1 MGSTSHNWTKLR
13 WALIPFAAA
22 ALTLAVL
29 HRAHPVQADQAPPP
43 TIKTLKLG
51 EARPGTLYSM
61 TLAVKDPT
69 QLQGAN
75 AVLATIKDAQ
85 GVIDSKWLHTAD
97 LDFYLTLRPRAA
109 GPVTVTLSS
118 TTPAPEITTT
128 LHKILQAPAL
138 PTETPGAIAAAP
150 NNTWQTA
157 QPIEFGQTIY
167 GSDDERPY
175 APSRNEDGYAAMV
188 KGFQWFKFTFKEPKP
203 RLVYFTLNVTD
214 RDVPL
219 DVDIF
224 EPGKDDVIPY
234 NKGEFVYQVE
244 ATQNYPG
251 LYKFRTRILEPNHDY
266 YIRVAGN
273 HPAYQLH
280 TSDFPIPPYTDP
292 HQAVRA
298 GMDFLVNMGDSWL
311 SNTPRRGA
319 VALRTTMQH
328 SETQLCIACHPAQFT
343 TRGYLTAVH
352 NGYAP
357 TQRPQ
362 LEFLADRLYNNARPL
377 YGEPNTNWVRVI
389 YTARTVSSRL
399 PLLVNQFEQN
409 VTHDKPRPN
418 FAIPYAEYLKIHYKG
433 LKEMPGDEAD
443 GCEPDVS
450 PFEIATQSWQT
461 FDMVYKQTK
470 DEQWR
475 AERDHVETLA
485 LSDAPKNMID
495 LNWKIMLLATIDRAK
510 YQSQLDQ
517 LIAQL
522 YEYETPQGAWPYPF
536 DKKAKTADF
545 ISYNAVLA
553 VAMAGRRPETDDHLA
568 VAVKAM
574 LAAQRQE
581 GSWEG
586 DPVYQGFNTP
596 FRATQFAVMALST
609 LYPGTTQAKNWDAAY
624 PAPPTRLAK
633 KNLPLLLS
641 QLDQY
646 WDPAPG
652 PVLKQIREVLLKSDQ
667 PLAREAAARAI
678 GHMADPGSLPA
689 LMQALGDQTKMVQ
702 TSAAYAVR
710 MILSRRQDVAPEGRK
725 LLIAALASPTPR
737 TRWGAARVFNQHFRD
752 LTGDKD
758 LLAALERTVNDPVPF
773 VRFEAASGLWRWYYW
788 QVNQPEMRRTTL
800 ETLATRMNVETDAMV
815 RRGLEESIY
824 DLLDEN
830 TGYLTAW
837 VRASAEDDD
846 KKRIGN
852 GYESVVRDQAQV
864 LAKVLREGT
873 PSGREGILN
882 ALWDFHIRH
891 YALPPL
897 KENTV
902 SIGLPAVLTKYVS
915 GVPDL
920 HRPGYEY
927 PPYREAV
934 DFKYDV
940 HNGFFQTRIGNDSDL
955 IHFFKSS
962 GPELE
967 EALLACL
974 KDANDTMKIEVL
986 KAGSTLSGAAD
997 ERFTLA
1003 ALTLSEDSSPEV
1015 RQTVRYVYEEEQ
1027 RGALNLDPPPA
1038 AQEDVSS
1045 RPKRSE
1051 VEGPAVPPTTR
1062 ADISWWLAVSER
1074 TKLLLSS
1081 TTRSVPQVSL
1091 LRPGIPATDPEGE
1104 HQLSTL
1110 SSRAEPR
1117 DLQFYFTSNN
1127 AIASPPQKE
1136 LSSRPERTQISYLAT
1151 FPTATYVP
1159 FLQRKPQEAGQSHQ
1173 ASLEIWGSEAEGLA
1187 VPAPDPRLV
1196 TKIVEILQH
1205 GNPDSQAVVFPM
1217 LATLP
1222 NESPWTTQPEVLS
1235 ALRTLLE
1242 QQPRPANY
1250 AQVLNA
1256 ASSFKTLMR
1265 ETNLQQQVLEGLND
1279 PNPEVQRAAIRV
1291 SLEHFLADP
1300 QTEPLVKTSFAHLD
1314 PSATSILLEEVG
1326 DPKFMN
1332 RHAGVSGGAISQDQA
1347 YFLNKNLVA
1356 IKRPTDLLD
1365 NPLVLSTVL
1374 ASLHNPDNNV
1384 RAAGL
1389 DTLRKV
1395 KGVEQRPEFH
1405 AAMEQLQNDNNP
1417 RLKLIAASVLQGK
1430 KLSEALKDVQPG
1442 SVLDFNYFVAKIEP
1456 ILATQGADGK
1466 ACVFCHA
1473 SHVIFKLRP
1482 PNDQGVFS
1490 DQDSEDNYKYA
1501 MHVVDIN
1508 DPTKSLILIK
1518 PTRPTDS
1525 AGNVGDYLA
1534 THNGGQ
1540 RWHGNE
1546 QSWQYRTILEWI
1558 RGGRLETAVV
1568 AK

>member
-1 MGSTSHNWTKLR
+1 MGKTAYLR
-13 WALIPFAAA
+13 WALIPLSV
-22 ALTLAVL
+22 ALTVVAL
-29 HRAHPVQADQAPPP
+29 HKTHPVQADQALPP
-43 TIKTLKLG
+43 TQKTLKLG
-51 EARPGTLYSM
+51 EAQPGTLYAM
-61 TLAVKDPT
+61 TVAIKDPAK
-69 QLQGAN
+69 LQGAD
-75 AVLATIKDAQ
+75 AVLATVKDSQ

-118 TTPAPEITTT
+118 ANQAPEITTS
-128 LHKILQAPAL
+128 LKKILQAPTL
-138 PTETPGAIAAAP
+138 PAETPGVIAAAP
-150 NNTWQTA
+150 NGTWQTA
-157 QPIEFGQTIY
+157 QPFDFGQTIY
-167 GSDDERPY
+167 GAADERPY
-175 APSRNEDGYAAMV
+175 APSRSEDGYAAML

-224 EPGKDDVIPY
+224 QPGKEDVVPY
-234 NKGEFVYQVE
+234 DKGEFVYQVE

-266 YIRVAGN
+266 YIRIAGN

-280 TSDFPIPPYTDP
+280 TSNFPIPPYADP

-311 SNTPRRGA
+311 SNTPRRGS

-343 TRGYLTAVH
+343 TRGYLTAVK

-362 LEFLADRLYNNARPL
+362 LEFLEDRLYNNARPL

-389 YTARTVSSRL
+389 YTARTVSSRI
-399 PLLVNQFEQN
+399 PLLTNQFEEN

-418 FAIPYAEYLKIHYKG
+418 FSTPYAQFLKIHYKN

-470 DEQWR
+470 DQQWINQ
-475 AERDHVETLA
+475 RDHVESLA
-485 LSDAPKNMID
+485 LAYEPKNMID
-495 LNWKIMLLATIDRAK
+495 LNWKIMLLATIDKTK
-510 YQSQLDQ
+510 YQTQLDQ
-517 LIAQL
+517 LITQL
-522 YEYETPQGAWPYPF
+522 YEYENPQGGWPYPF
-536 DKKAKTADF
+536 DKKAKPADF
-545 ISYNAVLA
+545 VSYNAVLA

-568 VAVKAM
+568 LAVKAM
-574 LAAQRQE
+574 MAAQRQE

-609 LYPGTTQAKNWDAAY
+609 LYPGTTEAKNWDAAF
-624 PAPPTRLAK
+624 PAPPTKLARN
-633 KNLPLLLS
+633 NLPLLLS

-646 WDPAPG
+646 WDPAPE
-652 PVLKQIREVLLKSDQ
+652 PVLKQIREVLVKSDQ

-689 LMQALGDQTKMVQ
+689 LMTALGDPTKMVQ

-710 MILSRRQDVAPEGRK
+710 MILSRRQDAAPEGRK
-725 LLIAALASPTPR
+725 LLIAALGSPNPR
-737 TRWGAARVFNQHFRD
+737 QRWGAARVFNQHFRD
-752 LTGDKD
+752 LTGDPA
-758 LLAALERTVNDPVPF
+758 LLAALEKAVDDPVPF

-788 QVNQPEMRRTTL
+788 QIDKPDMRRTTL

-815 RRGLEESIY
+815 RRGLQESIY

-846 KKRIGN
+846 KKRIGD
-852 GYESVVRDQAQV
+852 GYESVVHDQAQV
-864 LAKVLREGT
+864 LAKVLKEGT
-873 PSGREGILN
+873 PLGREGILN

-891 YALPPL
+891 YALPPI

-986 KAGSTLSGAAD
+986 KAGSTLSGAGD

-1003 ALTLSEDSSPEV
+1003 ALTLSQDPNPDV
-1015 RQTVRYVYEEEQ
+1015 RQTVRYVYEDEQ

-1038 AQEDVSS
+1038 DTTAKPSAQLTNPALPLAQPIIAAASNPPSFWSS
-1045 RPKRSE
+1045 S
-1051 VEGPAVPPTTR
+1051 GSQGQQPALPYTNALPF
-1062 ADISWWLAVSER
+1062 
-1074 TKLLLSS
+1074 
-1081 TTRSVPQVSL
+1081 
-1091 LRPGIPATDPEGE
+1091 
-1104 HQLSTL
+1104 L
-1110 SSRAEPR
+1110 SSRAKPR
-1117 DLQFYFTSNN
+1117 DLQFRLISNN
-1127 AIASPPQKE
+1127 SAASPLRTE
-1136 LSSRPERTQISYLAT
+1136 LSSRPERS
-1151 FPTATYVP
+1151 
-1159 FLQRKPQEAGQSHQ
+1159 G
-1173 ASLEIWGSEAEGLA
+1173 AEGPA
-1187 VPAPDPRLV
+1187 VPPPPPPDPRLV
-1196 TKIVEILQH
+1196 AKVVEILNH
-1205 GNPDSQAVVFPM
+1205 GNPDSQAVVLPM
-1217 LATLP
+1217 LAALP
-1222 NESPWTTQPEVLS
+1222 SDSSWATQPKVLA
-1235 ALRTLLE
+1235 ALRALLE

-1250 AQVLNA
+1250 ASVLNA
-1256 ASSFKTLMR
+1256 SSSFKTLMR
-1265 ETNLQQQVLEGLND
+1265 ETDLQQQVLSGLND
-1279 PNPEVQRAAIRV
+1279 PNPEVQRASIRV

-1300 QTEPLVKTSFAHLD
+1300 QTAPLVNTSFGHLD

-1356 IKRPTDLLD
+1356 IKRPADLLD
-1365 NPLVLSTVL
+1365 NPLVLTTVL
-1374 ASLHNPDNNV
+1374 NSLHNPDNNV

-1405 AAMEQLQNDNNP
+1405 EAMEQLQNDNNP
-1417 RLKLIAASVLQGK
+1417 RLKLIAVSVLRGQ
-1430 KLSEALKDVQPG
+1430 EA
-1442 SVLDFNYFVAKIEP
+1442 E
-1456 ILATQGADGK
+1456 AT
-1466 ACVFCHA
+1466 
-1473 SHVIFKLRP
+1473 P
-1482 PNDQGVFS
+1482 
-1490 DQDSEDNYKYA
+1490 
-1501 MHVVDIN
+1501 
-1508 DPTKSLILIK
+1508 
-1518 PTRPTDS
+1518 
-1525 AGNVGDYLA
+1525 
-1534 THNGGQ
+1534 
-1540 RWHGNE
+1540 
-1546 QSWQYRTILEWI
+1546 
-1558 RGGRLETAVV
+1558 
-1568 AK
+1568 

>member
-1 MGSTSHNWTKLR
+1 MAGAGWARVRWGFVGLLVALVGVGS
-13 WALIPFAAA
+13 
-22 ALTLAVL
+22 VL
-29 HRAHPVQADQAPPP
+29 YVGRSVHAGQTPPP
-43 TIKTLKLG
+43 VVKEIKLG
-51 EARPGTLYSM
+51 SARPGTMYAL
-61 TLAVKDPT
+61 TVAVKDPARV
-69 QLQGAN
+69 QGSD
-75 AVLATIKDAQ
+75 AVLATVKDAQ
-85 GVIDSKWLHTAD
+85 GVVESKWLHTAD

-109 GPVTVTLSS
+109 GPVTVSLAS
-118 TTPAPEITTT
+118 TAPAPEISTS
-128 LHKILQAPAL
+128 LRKILAQPVLVTDGVPA
-138 PTETPGAIAAAP
+138 GMIAAAP
-150 NNTWQTA
+150 NDTWQTA
-157 QPIEFGQTIY
+157 QPFEFGQTIY

-175 APSRNEDGYAAMV
+175 APARNEDGYAAMV
-188 KGFQWFKFTFKEPKP
+188 KGFQWFKFTFKGEKP

-224 EPGKDDVIPY
+224 QLGKGDVVPF
-234 NKGEFVYQVE
+234 NTGEFVYQVE

-251 LYKFRTRILEPNHDY
+251 LYKFRTRILQPGQEY
-266 YIRVAGN
+266 YVRVAGN
-273 HPAYQLH
+273 HPAFQLH
-280 TSDFPIPPYTDP
+280 TSEFPVPPYSDP
-292 HQAVRA
+292 HLAVRA

-357 TQRPQ
+357 TQRAQ
-362 LEFLADRLYNNARPL
+362 LDFLMDRIYNNARPL
-377 YGEPNTNWVRVI
+377 YGEANTNWVRVI

-399 PLLVNQFEQN
+399 PLITNQFEEN
-409 VTHDKPRPN
+409 VTHDPPRAKFN
-418 FAIPYAEYLKIHYKG
+418 VPYAEYLKIHYKG
-433 LKEMPGDEAD
+433 VTVMPGDEAD

-461 FDMVYKQTK
+461 FDMVYKQTH
-470 DEQWR
+470 DPQWLT
-475 AERDHVETLA
+475 ERDHVERLA
-485 LSDAPKNMID
+485 VAYVPKNMID
-495 LNWKIMLLATIDRAK
+495 LNWKIMLMVAIDRAK
-510 YQSQLDQ
+510 YSAQIDQ
-517 LIAQL
+517 LISQL
-522 YEYETPQGAWPYPF
+522 YEYETPQGGWPYPF

-545 ISYNAVLA
+545 VSYNSVLA
-553 VAMAGRRPETDDHLA
+553 VAQAGRRPESDEHLA
-568 VAVKAM
+568 LAVKAM

-609 LYPGTTQAKNWDAAY
+609 LYPGTTEAKNWDAGF
-624 PAPPTRLAK
+624 PAPATKLAK
-633 KNLPLLLS
+633 NNLPLLLS

-646 WDPAPG
+646 WDLAPE
-652 PVLKQIREVLLKSDQ
+652 PVLKQIREVLVKSDQ
-667 PLAREAAARAI
+667 PLAREAAARAL
-678 GHMADPGSLPA
+678 GHMADPGSLPV

-702 TSAAYAVR
+702 VSAAYAVR
-710 MILSRRQDVAPEGRK
+710 MVLSRRQEAAPAGRT
-725 LLIAALASPTPR
+725 LLIAALESPNPR

-752 LTGDKD
+752 LTGDKE
-758 LLAALERTVNDPVPF
+758 LLAALERDVNDPVPF
-773 VRFEAASGLWRWYYW
+773 VRFEAAAGLWRWYYW
-788 QVNQPEMRRTTL
+788 QVDQPEMRRSTL

-837 VRASAEDDD
+837 VRASGQDVDR
-846 KKRIGN
+846 KRIGD
-852 GYESVVRDQAQV
+852 GYEAVVRDQAQV

-873 PSGREGILN
+873 PLGREGILN

-891 YALPPL
+891 YALPPI
-897 KENTV
+897 KANTV

-927 PPYREAV
+927 SPYREAV
-934 DFKYDV
+934 DFRYDV

-986 KAGSTLSGAAD
+986 KAGSTLSGAGD

-1003 ALTLSEDSSPEV
+1003 ALNLSEDPSVEV
-1015 RQTVRYVYEEEQ
+1015 RQTVRYVYEDGQ
-1027 RGALNLDPPPA
+1027 RGVLSLDAPA
-1038 AQEDVSS
+1038 ANTPAAADPHLVS
-1045 RPKRSE
+1045 K
-1051 VEGPAVPPTTR
+1051 V
-1062 ADISWWLAVSER
+1062 
-1074 TKLLLSS
+1074 
-1081 TTRSVPQVSL
+1081 
-1091 LRPGIPATDPEGE
+1091 
-1104 HQLSTL
+1104 
-1110 SSRAEPR
+1110 
-1117 DLQFYFTSNN
+1117 
-1127 AIASPPQKE
+1127 
-1136 LSSRPERTQISYLAT
+1136 
-1151 FPTATYVP
+1151 
-1159 FLQRKPQEAGQSHQ
+1159 
-1173 ASLEIWGSEAEGLA
+1173 
-1187 VPAPDPRLV
+1187 
-1196 TKIVEILQH
+1196 VEILKD
-1205 GNPDSQAVVFPM
+1205 GNADSQAVVLPL
-1217 LATLP
+1217 LAALP
-1222 NESPWTTQPEVLS
+1222 SDSPWTTQPEVIGGV
-1235 ALRTLLE
+1235 RTLLE

-1256 ASSFKTLMR
+1256 ASSFKSLMR
-1265 ETNLQQQVLEGLND
+1265 EPALQQQVLAGLND
-1279 PNPEVQRAAIRV
+1279 PNPEVQRAAVRV
-1291 SLEHFLADP
+1291 SLEHFLGDP
-1300 QTEPLVKTSFAHLD
+1300 QTLPLVKTAFGELNA
-1314 PSATSILLEEVG
+1314 SATNILLEEVG

-1347 YFLNKNLVA
+1347 YFLNKNIVA
-1356 IKRPTDLLD
+1356 MKRPADLLA

-1395 KGVEQRPEFH
+1395 KDVELRPEFR
-1405 AAMEQLQNDNNP
+1405 AAMEQLQNDSNP
-1417 RLKLIAASVLQGK
+1417 RLKLIATSVLQGK
-1430 KLSEALKDVQPG
+1430 KLNDALKDVQPG

-1473 SHVIFKLRP
+1473 SHVIFKLHP

-1508 DPTKSLILIK
+1508 DPTKSLMLIK

-1546 QSWQYRTILEWI
+1546 DSWQYRTILEWI
-1558 RGGRLETAVV
+1558 RGGRLETAAVG
-1568 AK
+1568 K

>member
-1 MGSTSHNWTKLR
+1 MGAISRNWAR
-13 WALIPFAAA
+13 WCWGIIPLSACALIIGS
-22 ALTLAVL
+22 LL
-29 HRAHPVQADQAPPP
+29 HGGRFVHANQAPPP
-43 TIKTLKLG
+43 TVKEIKLG
-51 EARPGTLYSM
+51 TARPGTLYAF
-61 TLAVKDPT
+61 TLAVKDPA
-69 QLQGAN
+69 QVQGSD
-75 AVLATIKDAQ
+75 AVLATVKDAQ

-97 LDFYLTLRPRAA
+97 LDFYLTLRPRTA
-109 GPVTVTLSS
+109 GPVTVSLSS
-118 TTPAPEITTT
+118 TAPAPEINAS
-128 LHKILQAPAL
+128 LRKILEAPAL
-138 PTETPGAIAAAP
+138 PTEGGLTPGVIAAAP
-150 NNTWQTA
+150 NGTWQTA
-157 QPIEFGQTIY
+157 QPFEFGQTIY

-175 APSRNEDGYAAMV
+175 APSRSEDGYAAMV
-188 KGFQWFKFTFKEPKP
+188 KGFQWFKFTFKEAKP

-224 EPGKDDVIPY
+224 QLGKDDVVPF
-234 NKGEFVYQVE
+234 NTGEFVYQVE

-251 LYKFRTRILEPNHDY
+251 LYKFRTRILQPGQEY
-266 YIRVAGN
+266 YVRVAGN

-280 TSDFPIPPYTDP
+280 TSDFPVPPYSDP
-292 HQAVRA
+292 HLAVRA

-311 SNTPRRGA
+311 SNTPRRGSI
-319 VALRTTMQH
+319 ALRTTMQH

-343 TRGYLTAVH
+343 TRGYLTAVK

-357 TQRPQ
+357 TQRAQ
-362 LEFLADRLYNNARPL
+362 LEFLTDRIYNNARPL
-377 YGEPNTNWVRVI
+377 YGETNTNWVRVI

-399 PLLVNQFEQN
+399 PLITNQFEQN
-409 VTHDKPRPN
+409 VTHDPPRPHFN
-418 FAIPYAEYLKIHYKG
+418 VPYAEYLKIHYKG
-433 LKEMPGDEAD
+433 LTTMPGDEAD

-470 DEQWR
+470 DPQWLT
-475 AERDHVETLA
+475 ERNHVETLA
-485 LSDAPKNMID
+485 LPYVPKNMID
-495 LNWKIMLLATIDRAK
+495 LNWKIMLLSTIDRAK
-510 YQSQLDQ
+510 YQAQIDQ
-517 LIAQL
+517 LITQL
-522 YEYETPQGAWPYPF
+522 YEYETPEGGWPYPF

-545 ISYNAVLA
+545 VSYNAVLA
-553 VAMAGRRPETDDHLA
+553 VAMAGRRPESDEHLA
-568 VAVKAM
+568 LAVKAM

-609 LYPGTTQAKNWDAAY
+609 LYPGTTEAKNWDAGF
-624 PAPPTRLAK
+624 PAPPTKLAK
-633 KNLPLLLS
+633 NNLPLLLS
-641 QLDQY
+641 QLDQF
-646 WDPAPG
+646 WDLAPE
-652 PVLKQIREVLLKSDQ
+652 PVLKQIREVLIKSDQ
-667 PLAREAAARAI
+667 PLAREAAARAL
-678 GHMADPGSLPA
+678 GHMADAGSLPV

-702 TSAAYAVR
+702 SSSAYAVR
-710 MILSRRQDVAPEGRK
+710 MILSRRQDAAPAGRT
-725 LLIAALASPTPR
+725 LLIAALGSPNAR
-737 TRWGAARVFNQHFRD
+737 VRWGAARVFNQHFRD
-752 LTGDKD
+752 LTGDKE
-758 LLAALERTVNDPVPF
+758 LLAALERDVNDPVPF

-788 QVNQPEMRRTTL
+788 QIDQPEMRRSTL

-837 VRASAEDDD
+837 VRASAADAD
-846 KKRIGN
+846 KNAIGA
-852 GYESVVRDQAQV
+852 GYEAVVHDQAQV
-864 LAKVLREGT
+864 LAKVLRTGT
-873 PSGREGILN
+873 PLGREGILN
-882 ALWDFHIRH
+882 ALWDFHVRH
-891 YALPPL
+891 YALPTL

-940 HNGFFQTRIGNDSDL
+940 HNGFFQTRVGNDSDL

-974 KDANDTMKIEVL
+974 QGADDIMKIEVL
-986 KAGSTLSGAAD
+986 KAGSTLSGAGD

-1003 ALTLSEDSSPEV
+1003 ALTLSEDPNLEV
-1015 RQTVRYVYEEEQ
+1015 RQTVRYVYEDGQ
-1027 RGALNLDPPPA
+1027 RGVLNLDAPA
-1038 AQEDVSS
+1038 
-1045 RPKRSE
+1045 
-1051 VEGPAVPPTTR
+1051 
-1062 ADISWWLAVSER
+1062 
-1074 TKLLLSS
+1074 
-1081 TTRSVPQVSL
+1081 
-1091 LRPGIPATDPEGE
+1091 
-1104 HQLSTL
+1104 
-1110 SSRAEPR
+1110 
-1117 DLQFYFTSNN
+1117 
-1127 AIASPPQKE
+1127 
-1136 LSSRPERTQISYLAT
+1136 
-1151 FPTATYVP
+1151 
-1159 FLQRKPQEAGQSHQ
+1159 
-1173 ASLEIWGSEAEGLA
+1173 
-1187 VPAPDPRLV
+1187 APDPHLV
-1196 TKIVEILQH
+1196 SKVVEILKN
-1205 GNPDSQAVVFPM
+1205 GNPDSQAVVLPL
-1217 LATLP
+1217 LAALP
-1222 NESPWTTQPEVLS
+1222 SDSPWAQQPEVLGG
-1235 ALRTLLE
+1235 LRALLE
-1242 QQPRPANY
+1242 EQPRPANY

-1265 ETNLQQQVLEGLND
+1265 ETDLQQQVLAGLND
-1279 PNPEVQRAAIRV
+1279 PNPEVQRAAVRV

-1300 QTEPLVKTSFAHLD
+1300 ATAPQVKAAFAHLS
-1314 PSATSILLEEVG
+1314 PSAVGVFLEEVG

-1374 ASLHNPDNNV
+1374 ASLQNPDNNV

-1395 KGVEQRPEFH
+1395 KGVEQRPEFR
-1405 AAMEQLQNDNNP
+1405 AAMEQLQNDANP
-1417 RLKLIAASVLQGK
+1417 RLKLIAVNVLQGK
-1430 KLSEALKDVQPG
+1430 KLSDALKDVQPG

-1482 PNDQGVFS
+1482 PNDQGVYS

-1508 DPTKSLILIK
+1508 DPTKSLILVK

-1546 QSWQYRTILEWI
+1546 DSWQYRTILEWI
-1558 RGGRLETAVV
+1558 RGGRLETAAVT
-1568 AK
+1568 K